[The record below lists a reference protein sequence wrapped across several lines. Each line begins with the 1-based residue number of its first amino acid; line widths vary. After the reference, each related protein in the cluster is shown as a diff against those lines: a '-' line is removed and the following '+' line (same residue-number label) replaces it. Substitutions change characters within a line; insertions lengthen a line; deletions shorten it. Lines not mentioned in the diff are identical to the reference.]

1 MSAWKAVVLAAGVG
15 SRMRSRTP
23 KVLHPLAGRP
33 LIHHVLAQA
42 RDAGL
47 PRPVVVVP
55 PDAEA
60 VREGVGNAADFAVQE
75 TPGGTGHA
83 LQCAQPMVEGEAEH
97 VVVLYADVPL
107 LRPET
112 LRALM
117 ERHVEHDAD
126 LTFLTAS
133 ESPQEGLG
141 RVLRDDQGRV
151 AAIVEAHEA
160 SGSEQAVREVNGGV
174 YCFRA
179 RDLWTRLAELAP
191 SSKGERYLTDLVALT
206 LRDGGTVQT
215 VSADDGQEVLGV
227 NSRIDLAQAEA
238 CMRERVRRRWMLA
251 GVTLVDPPSTF
262 IDSDVEVGEDTV
274 IYPNTHL
281 YGATR
286 VGAECHIGP
295 NTVIQD
301 STVGEACRVIASM
314 LEGAV
319 LERGVEIGPFSH
331 LRSGAH
337 LERDVHIGNFV
348 EVKKSRLGADAKA
361 GHFTYIGDAT
371 IGARV
376 NIGAG
381 AITCNFDGVNK
392 NPTTIEEDAFIG
404 CDTMLVA
411 PVTVGREAVTG
422 AGAVVTK
429 DVAPG
434 SLVVGM
440 PARSRGEPPS
450 RRHAKE

>member
-1 MSAWKAVVLAAGVG
+1 MSSWKAVVLAAGVG

-23 KVLHPLAGRP
+23 KVLHPLAGKP

-47 PRPVVVVP
+47 PRPVVVVS
-55 PDAEA
+55 PDAGA
-60 VREGVGNAADFAVQE
+60 VREAVGEAADFVVQE
-75 TPGGTGHA
+75 YAGGTGHA
-83 LQCAQPMVEGEAEH
+83 LQCAQPMVEDTTEH

-117 ERHVEHDAD
+117 DRHVEHDAD
-126 LTFLTAS
+126 VTFLTAL

-141 RVLRDDQGRV
+141 RVMRDDHGGV
-151 AAIVEAHEA
+151 AAIVEDHEA
-160 SGSEQAVREVNGGV
+160 SGAEQAVREVNGGV

-179 RDLWTRLAELAP
+179 RDLWAQLAGLTP
-191 SSKGERYLTDLVALT
+191 SSKGERYLTDLIALT
-206 LRDGGTVQT
+206 LSSGGTVQT
-215 VSADDGQEVLGV
+215 FSVDDGLEVLGV
-227 NSRIDLAQAEA
+227 NNRDHLAQAEA
-238 CMRERVRRRWMLA
+238 CVRERVRRHWMLA
-251 GVTLVDPPSTF
+251 GVTLLDPPSTF
-262 IDSDVEVGEDTV
+262 IDDDVELGEDTV

-286 VGAECHIGP
+286 VGADCHIGP
-295 NTVIQD
+295 NTVIHD
-301 STVGEACRVIASM
+301 STVGEGCRVVASM

-319 LERGVEIGPFSH
+319 LEQGVEIGPFSH

-348 EVKKSRLGADAKA
+348 EVKKSRLGVDAKA

-381 AITCNFDGVNK
+381 TVTCNFDGVNK
-392 NPTTIEEDAFIG
+392 NPTTIEEGAFIG

-422 AGAVVTK
+422 AGSVVTR

-450 RRHAKE
+450 RPNPKQ